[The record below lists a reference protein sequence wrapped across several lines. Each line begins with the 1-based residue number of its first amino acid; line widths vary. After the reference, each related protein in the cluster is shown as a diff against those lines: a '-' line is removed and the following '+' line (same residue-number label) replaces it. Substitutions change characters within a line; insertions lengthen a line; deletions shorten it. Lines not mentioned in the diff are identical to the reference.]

1 MRRREFVALLGG
13 IAFARPTITHAQQIE
28 RVRQISVLM
37 PFAESDLEG
46 RARVAALQQGLEQL
60 GWIEGRNIK
69 TSYRWFGGDVARA
82 KAYAEEIIGLQPDAI
97 IANGTVALSA
107 VQHTTKTTPIIFL
120 VVNDPVGQGFISSL
134 AHPKGNIT
142 GLTSFEFEIG
152 GKWLQ
157 LLKEIVPDL
166 SRVSVIY
173 NPEAGQYATN
183 LMQSMTAIRPSTGVD
198 VIATPIRN
206 TGEIE
211 SAVANIATGSRAGLI
226 VIPDG
231 FMIANHSLIV
241 SVASRF
247 RLPAIYPYGY
257 FAAEGGLLSYG
268 HPTVDVFRQ
277 GAVYVD
283 KILHGAKPAD
293 LAVESPTRY
302 ELVINQKT
310 ARTLGL
316 TVPQSL
322 LSRADQVIE

>member
-1 MRRREFVALLGG
+1 MMRRREFITCLSGAVAWPL
-13 IAFARPTITHAQQIE
+13 AARAQQVE

-37 PFAESDLEG
+37 PFTESDLEG
-46 RARVAALQQGLEQL
+46 RARIAALQQGLERL
-60 GWIEGRNIK
+60 GWNEGRNIK
-69 TSYRWFGGDVARA
+69 ISYRWFGGDVTRA
-82 KAYAEEIIGLQPDAI
+82 KAYAEEIVGLRPDAI

-107 VQHTTKTTPIIFL
+107 VQHTTKTIPIIFL
-120 VVNDPVGQGFISSL
+120 VVNDPVGQGFIPSL
-134 AHPKGNIT
+134 AHPGGNIT

-157 LLKEIVPDL
+157 LLKEIVSDL

-173 NPEAGQYATN
+173 NPEAGPYAIN
-183 LMQSMTAIRPSTGVD
+183 FMQSMTAIKPAPGVD

-206 TGEIE
+206 TDEIE
-211 SAVANIATGSRAGLI
+211 PAVASIATGSRAGLI
-226 VIPDG
+226 VNPDG
-231 FMIANHSLIV
+231 FMIANHSLVV
-241 SVASRF
+241 SLAARF

-257 FAAEGGLLSYG
+257 FAVAGGLLSYG

-310 ARTLGL
+310 AKTLGL
-316 TVPQSL
+316 TIPADL
-322 LSRADQVIE
+322 LARADEVIE

>member
-1 MRRREFVALLGG
+1 MRRREFIALLGG
-13 IAFARPTITHAQQIE
+13 MAVARPTITRAQQVE

-37 PFAESDLEG
+37 PFTESDPEG
-46 RARVAALQQGLEQL
+46 RARVAALQQGLEQH
-60 GWIEGRNIK
+60 GWSEGRNIK

-82 KAYAEEIIGLQPDAI
+82 KAYAEEIVGLQPDAI

-134 AHPKGNIT
+134 AHPGGNIT

-173 NPEAGQYATN
+173 NPEAGPYAIN
-183 LMQSMTAIRPSTGVD
+183 FIRSMTAIGPGANL
-198 VIATPIRN
+198 IATPIRN
-206 TGEIE
+206 ISEIE
-211 SAVANIATGSRAGLI
+211 SAVASTATGSKAGLI
-226 VIPDG
+226 VNPDG
-231 FMIANHSLIV
+231 FMIANHNLIV
-241 SVASRF
+241 SVAARF

-257 FAAEGGLLSYG
+257 FAAAGGLLSYG

-277 GAVYVD
+277 GAVYID

-310 ARTLGL
+310 AKTLGL

-322 LSRADQVIE
+322 LSRADEVIE